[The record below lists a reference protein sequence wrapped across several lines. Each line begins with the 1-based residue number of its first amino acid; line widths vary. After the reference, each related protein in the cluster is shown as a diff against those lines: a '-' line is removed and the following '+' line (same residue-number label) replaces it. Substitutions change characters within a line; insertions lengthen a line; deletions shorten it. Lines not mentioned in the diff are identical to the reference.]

1 MAKEFQCD
9 SPECSSHFT
18 AGDSEE
24 MRREIAKHLKDAHDI
39 DTPTQ
44 TIMNY
49 LETTSVTET
58 SGRAAR

>member
-18 AGDSEE
+18 AADTEE
-24 MRREIAKHLKDAHDI
+24 MRREIAKHLRDVHDI

-49 LETTSVTET
+49 LETTSVKET
-58 SGRAAR
+58 SGRAAG